1 MSSGESYEIEIKS
14 LLGDR
19 DAAESF
25 RNTLK
30 TSYPACSLVSTESQL
45 NHYFEGG
52 DLRVLADRIA
62 PRLSPELQ
70 EKLERIV
77 WRATSASVRT
87 RESDGE
93 VRFVVKASLGDDS
106 SENGVVRAELDV
118 SMEGVTLDELD
129 KEIIEAG
136 YTYQAKW
143 SRDREVYEIP
153 GATVCLDRNAGY
165 GYLAEFEK
173 VIDDPSRAEE
183 VRAEIMALMEEMG
196 VEELPQDRLERMF
209 AHYNEHWPE
218 YYGTDKVFVI
228 T

>member
-1 MSSGESYEIEIKS
+1 MASGETYEIEIKS
-14 LLGDR
+14 LLGDQE
-19 DAAESF
+19 AADSF
-25 RNTLK
+25 RSTLK
-30 TSYPACSLVSTESQL
+30 SIHPTCALTSTESQL

-52 DLRVLADRIA
+52 DLHVLAECLA
-62 PRLSPELQ
+62 PRLSSELQ

-77 WRATSASVRT
+77 SRATSASVRT

-106 SENGVVRAELDV
+106 SENGVVRAEFDV
-118 SMEGVTLDELD
+118 PMEDVTLDELD
-129 KEIIEAG
+129 NKILEAG

-143 SRDREVYEIP
+143 SRNREVYEIP
-153 GATVCLDRNAGY
+153 ETTVCLDRNAGY
-165 GYLAEFEK
+165 GYLVEFEK
-173 VIDDPSRAEE
+173 VINDPSRTEE
-183 VRAEIMALMEEMG
+183 ARAEIAALMEQIG